1 MLKTNKYKMRNL
13 ITLIESLSVLDE
25 STGLANRK
33 PGELWKDAQGNEL
46 AFQSLE
52 FFPQGGGA
60 YKSPSELVGAKVDHA
75 DNKGQVHW
83 TNQATARTGGFGIAT
98 FADAK
103 GNPVYVGK
111 WFQQISPNFANNF
124 WKNSDILPGFAY
136 QSKASNKESSGYK
149 PSDILTNFKSNTP
162 ESIAKQIVA
171 KFGANSDEGRAVM
184 AFMKSKGDVIAVPKG
199 NMQMTAFRDY
209 MCEMLQP
216 IALVRGMK
224 VKGNAAEAAKNFFGN
239 ASYGDCVISFNEGV
253 SGGLYD
259 SLLVN
264 SNGKQIKL
272 SSKGE
277 SGAMASVVNFLRCI
291 EELDATPQGR
301 KLHDK
306 HQDVIDIIDTIDR
319 GGHFGG
325 PLELASHYGIIDNDD
340 VHLVPLLKNFGP
352 KDKIEWGNHKKL
364 EKLYNDRVAN
374 DPTTLVPAEHMIAA
388 IAYKVADYVNEHT
401 NFSAAAS
408 EILNNSALVQMY
420 TFIKE
425 SGNEFHITFEAK
437 WPATAVTGV
446 KLSAGK
452 TYMSTAKGGGNMV
465 FKILRGGA
473 KDVDDAEEKGT
484 KPSKVKALDKKAQK
498 AGTTHTVGADVV
510 SRPGKIKSADLG
522 RERR

>member
-1 MLKTNKYKMRNL
+1 MRDL

-33 PGELWKDAQGNEL
+33 PGELWSDGQGNEL
-46 AFQSLE
+46 SFQSLE
-52 FFPQGGGA
+52 FFPKGGGA
-60 YKSPSELVGAKVDHA
+60 YKTAGELVGAKAEVIDQQ
-75 DNKGQVHW
+75 GLQVHW
-83 TNQATARTGGFGIAT
+83 TNQATSRTGGFGIAT
-98 FADAK
+98 FADAT

-124 WKNSDILPGFAY
+124 WKNSDILPGFSY
-136 QSKASNKESSGYK
+136 KSKASNKESSGYK

-162 ESIAKQIVA
+162 ESIVQQIVA
-171 KFGANSDEGRAVM
+171 KFGAKSDEAFAVL
-184 AFMKSKGDVIAVPKG
+184 AFMKSSGGTIKVPKG
-199 NMQMTAFRDY
+199 NMQLTAFRDY

-216 IALVRGMK
+216 IALVRGMD
-224 VKGNAAEAAKNFFGN
+224 VKGNAAEAAKNFFGTAN
-239 ASYGDCVISFNEGV
+239 YSDCVISFNEGV

-291 EELDATPQGR
+291 EELDATPQGK
-301 KLHDK
+301 KLRAK
-306 HQDVIDIIDTIDR
+306 HKDVIDIIDVIDR

-325 PLELASHYGIIDNDD
+325 PLELATHYGIIDNDD
-340 VHLVPLLKNFGP
+340 VHFVPLLKNLGP
-352 KDKIEWGNHKKL
+352 YDEIDWRKHKKL
-364 EKLYNDRVAN
+364 EKLYTERKAN
-374 DPTTLVPAEHMIAA
+374 NPDTLVPAEHMIAA
-388 IAYKVADYVNEHT
+388 IAYKVADHVNEHT
-401 NFSAAAS
+401 DFSNAAS
-408 EILNNSALVQMY
+408 EILNTSALVQMY
-420 TFIKE
+420 TFVKE
-425 SGNEFHITFEAK
+425 VGNEFHITFEAK
-437 WPATAVTGV
+437 WPSTAVTGV

-473 KDVDDAEEKGT
+473 KDVDDAEETGT
-484 KPSKVKALDKKAQK
+484 VTAKTKELDKKAQK
-498 AGTTHTVGADVV
+498 AGTAHSIGADVATM
-510 SRPGKIKSADLG
+510 PGKKKSADLG